1 MPRLRDS
8 SLRSGFKLLGLWLLL
23 QASVQAANH
32 SECITLKSV
41 HIEASEILD
50 ESAQSD
56 LIMPFLGGCLDEG
69 LVRAV
74 LSAISNDFIARGYVT
89 SRPYLLEQDIS
100 DGRIEIRILVGMVE
114 AIVDADSDTSNA
126 KIKTAFLFSDRI
138 LNLRDLETSLEIME
152 RAESVTASF
161 EIRPGEQPGGSVVAI
176 KTLQSNRFHGE
187 LGAIAQSDFDS
198 QLSFQATL
206 DNPFNI
212 NDIVELRYNSGEAFQ
227 SIQSDRSRELVYS
240 FPLGSYLI
248 ALNHSD
254 SDFKQRVQGISSS
267 FIAEGNTVS
276 DELRVSKLLT
286 RSQTGKLSLAFALKI
301 KDSNN
306 FFEEQLIDVSSYKT
320 SQLSVELRHQWL
332 QQWGQLDSSYR
343 YHQGLGSFGARDDDY
358 YTIED
363 GFESE
368 ARLQFEKFVVDS
380 QLYYYLDP
388 VWHISSRF
396 YLQYS
401 DDILFSNDRLN
412 IGSPYTVRGYS
423 TALSGSSAWYLR
435 SDLTRRLQ
443 SVANPFTGQAFSK
456 SVSLSAGL
464 DYGEVKCEI
473 DNPDVCGEI
482 YAIALGLEIV
492 DANFYGRLQWGH
504 PLKQIGD
511 DIGEQNTFFLDLR
524 WAL

>member
-1 MPRLRDS
+1 M
-8 SLRSGFKLLGLWLLL
+8 LRSGFKLLGLWLLF
-23 QASVQAANH
+23 QASVQAANP

-50 ESAQSD
+50 ESARSD
-56 LIMPFLGGCLDEG
+56 LIVPFLGGCLDEG

-114 AIVDADSDTSNA
+114 AIVDADSGTSNA
-126 KIKTAFLFSDRI
+126 RIKTAFLFSDRI

-161 EIRPGEQPGGSVVAI
+161 EIRPGAQPGGSVVAI

-306 FFEEQLIDVSSYKT
+306 FFEEQ
-320 SQLSVELRHQWL
+320 
-332 QQWGQLDSSYR
+332 
-343 YHQGLGSFGARDDDY
+343 
-358 YTIED
+358 
-363 GFESE
+363 
-368 ARLQFEKFVVDS
+368 
-380 QLYYYLDP
+380 
-388 VWHISSRF
+388 
-396 YLQYS
+396 
-401 DDILFSNDRLN
+401 
-412 IGSPYTVRGYS
+412 
-423 TALSGSSAWYLR
+423 
-435 SDLTRRLQ
+435 
-443 SVANPFTGQAFSK
+443 
-456 SVSLSAGL
+456 
-464 DYGEVKCEI
+464 
-473 DNPDVCGEI
+473 
-482 YAIALGLEIV
+482 
-492 DANFYGRLQWGH
+492 
-504 PLKQIGD
+504 
-511 DIGEQNTFFLDLR
+511 
-524 WAL
+524 